1 MGPHD
6 PAQILHRLLVDHGG
20 ADLADHVAGVLAHEG
35 RPQNLVGLGVGHQ
48 LHEAAAGVLND
59 GAGVAEHGAFARH
72 GRDPLLLGLR
82 LGDAHH
88 GDLRRAVD
96 AAGDHVQ
103 IHVIGHAAHALHA
116 GGALCRG
123 HMGQLHHGGRVA
135 DGVHA
140 GDTGPVVLV
149 HQQALATAR
158 RGHALGEHAV
168 PIGAAADGAQ
178 HLFAGDG
185 LFRALLQQVDAQAV
199 AGLLQRLHH
208 GVGQHLHALLFQDLL
223 EVLAQLTVHVGQQAV
238 HALHQ
243 RDGAAQ
249 IAVEGGEL
257 HADDAAA
264 DDDQRVIEPVAAL
277 QQLVGGHNAG
287 QLQPGDGRPHV
298 DGAGGD
304 EDALRGIARHPAVR
318 RRHIH
323 FAGGGDAAHALD
335 EVHLGGLQQAV
346 DAAAQLL
353 GHAALVGEDLLH
365 IEGSA
370 CRVNA
375 HARAVHRVT
384 IDLGGVEQRLGGDAA
399 PVQTGA
405 AYLTALHHGRMQA
418 QRRGPEGGGIA
429 AGAGADHDQLIV
441 HAHSSGCQRSTG

>member
-1 MGPHD
+1 
-6 PAQILHRLLVDHGG
+6 
-20 ADLADHVAGVLAHEG
+20 
-35 RPQNLVGLGVGHQ
+35 
-48 LHEAAAGVLND
+48 
-59 GAGVAEHGAFARH
+59 
-72 GRDPLLLGLR
+72 
-82 LGDAHH
+82 
-88 GDLRRAVD
+88 
-96 AAGDHVQ
+96 
-103 IHVIGHAAHALHA
+103 
-116 GGALCRG
+116 
-123 HMGQLHHGGRVA
+123 MGQLHHGGNVA

-140 GDTGPVVLV
+140 GDAGLEVLV
-149 HQQALATAR
+149 HQQALAPDL
-158 RGHALGEHAV
+158 GIHALGKHAV
-168 PIGAAADGAQ
+168 PIGPAADGAQ

-208 GVGQHLHALLFQDLL
+208 GVGQHLDALFFQNLL

-249 IAVEGGEL
+249 IPVKGGEL

-277 QQLVGGHNAG
+277 QQLVGGHDAG
-287 QLQPGDGRPHV
+287 QFQPGDGRPHI

-304 EDALRGIARHPAVR
+304 EDALRGVACHPAVR

-323 FAGGGDAAHALD
+323 FAGGGDTAHALD
-335 EVHLGGLQQAV
+335 EIHLGGLQQAV

-384 IDLGGVEQRLGGDAA
+384 VDLGGVEQRLGGDAA
-399 PVQTGA
+399 PVQAGA
-405 AYLTALHHGRMQA
+405 THLTARHHRRMQA
-418 QRRGPEGGGIA
+418 QRGGPEGGGIA
-429 AGAGADHDQLIV
+429 AGAGADHNQLIL
-441 HAHSSGCQRSTG
+441 HAHSSGCQRTTGCRAAFTSSGRPMGIWWGAVCMASASS